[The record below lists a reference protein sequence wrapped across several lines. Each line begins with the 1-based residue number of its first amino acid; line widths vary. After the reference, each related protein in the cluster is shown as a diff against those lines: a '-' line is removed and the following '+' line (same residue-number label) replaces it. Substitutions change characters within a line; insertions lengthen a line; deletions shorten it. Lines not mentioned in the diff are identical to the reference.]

1 MVNDVEKRWNDPSML
16 RHATTYVLAV
26 LGATAVAA
34 VIVLIWAAAR
44 PACLNEGSSLC
55 DATSRVVVGL
65 VPGGI
70 LLAGGI
76 GALVIAFRAWRAE
89 RAWPI
94 WQGVG
99 WFLFT
104 IMVVYLSI
112 AGTQG

>member
-16 RHATTYVLAV
+16 RHATQYVLTV
-26 LGATAVAA
+26 LGAAILGGVAV
-34 VIVLIWAAAR
+34 VVWASSR
-44 PACLNEGSSLC
+44 SRCLDSAMMC

-70 LLAGGI
+70 LLVGGI
-76 GALVIAFRAWRAE
+76 TALVIAFRAWRDG

-104 IMVVYLSI
+104 LMVVYLSI
-112 AGTQG
+112 VATQG

>member
-16 RHATTYVLAV
+16 RHATQYVLAV
-26 LGATAVAA
+26 LGVTAVGA
-34 VIVLIWAAAR
+34 VISVVWASAR
-44 PACLNEGSSLC
+44 PRCLNADSMLC

-65 VPGGI
+65 VPGG
-70 LLAGGI
+70 LLLLGGI
-76 GALVIAFRAWRAE
+76 GALVLAFRAWRDE

-104 IMVVYLSI
+104 LMVVYLSI
-112 AGTQG
+112 VGTQG